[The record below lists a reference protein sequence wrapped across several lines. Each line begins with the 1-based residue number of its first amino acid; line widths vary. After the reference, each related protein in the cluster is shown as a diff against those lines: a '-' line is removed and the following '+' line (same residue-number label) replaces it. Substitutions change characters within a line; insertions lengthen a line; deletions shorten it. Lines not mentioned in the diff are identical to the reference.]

1 MSDNFKSNLHE
12 DVMAHE
18 IYKGLT
24 ADLNDDQREAIEK
37 TLREFTKLI
46 ETGML
51 KPYYD
56 MTEKV
61 RDEVAQELVDE
72 AVDKIKKK
80 REPEADAE

>member
-1 MSDNFKSNLHE
+1 MSNSFKSNLYN
-12 DVMAHE
+12 DVVAHE
-18 IYKGLT
+18 IYEGLT
-24 ADLNDDQREAIEK
+24 ADLTDEQRVTVEK

-61 RDEVAQELVDE
+61 RDEVSKEQIDTAIEN
-72 AVDKIKKK
+72 IKKE
-80 REPEADAE
+80 RQESDAE